1 MTLRATDVGGAYN
14 EGNLII
20 DIGSANYNTGYRA
33 QYGYTSSTTAGD
45 EPTGV
50 PIWHSGSGTYPQ
62 QNDTIYSDS
71 SGNTAFV
78 TGIYWYAISAPNSAT
93 QGNALYVFK
102 TDSNGV
108 VTNFQ
113 LK

>member
-1 MTLRATDVGGAYN
+1 MGGAYN

-33 QYGYTSSTTAGD
+33 QYGYTSTTTAGA
-45 EPTGV
+45 EPTGIQ
-50 PIWHSGSGTYPQ
+50 IWHSGSGTYQ
-62 QNDTIYSDS
+62 QQGDTIYNDS
-71 SGNTAFV
+71 AGNTAFV
-78 TGIYWYAISAPNSAT
+78 SGIYWYAISAPNPAK
-93 QGNALYVFK
+93 QGNALYVLK
-102 TDSNGV
+102 TDGNGV